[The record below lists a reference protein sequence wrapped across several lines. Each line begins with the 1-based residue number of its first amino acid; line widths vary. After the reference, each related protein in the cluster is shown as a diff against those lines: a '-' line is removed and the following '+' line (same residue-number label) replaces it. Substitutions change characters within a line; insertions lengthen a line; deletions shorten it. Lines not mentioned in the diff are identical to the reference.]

1 MNTEIKFR
9 KDLRQGQLGERYVA
23 YCLKKN
29 DYQIVKFNDNSD
41 YDILTLY
48 KGNEKSFEVKTDLY
62 EYYKNCKTNNLFIEV
77 MCNGKM
83 SGINSSKADY
93 FIYFL
98 PHISEMYVISMSE
111 LRRLLRE
118 KGFRRSCQ
126 SGDNGKVTGYLIDRD
141 EAKEWFKVKKTD
153 NILQLF
159 LSI

>member
-1 MNTEIKFR
+1 MSTVKFR

-23 YCLKKN
+23 HCLKKN

-41 YDILTLY
+41 YDILALY

-62 EYYKNCKTNNLFIEV
+62 EYYKEVVTNNLFIEV

-83 SGINSSKADY
+83 SGVNSSKADY
-93 FIYFL
+93 FVYFL
-98 PHISEMYVISMSE
+98 PHISEMYMIKMDE
-111 LRRLLRE
+111 LRKLLRE
-118 KGFRRSCQ
+118 RGFRRSSQ
-126 SGDNGKVTGYLIDRD
+126 SGDRGKVTGYLINRD

-159 LSI
+159 LDI